1 MSSTSTTNAAHFAT
15 ATADS
20 NSKRE
25 RDFLYKFRIDETLK
39 DSVPQL
45 LETFVEK
52 DGLGRKHLCLL
63 FMLLGT
69 SVEDLRQGN
78 VYDEQKLP
86 VHIVQKVTGEISG
99 CLAGL
104 AGRNVIHGGRSE
116 SNYFIINHKHEH
128 LLFQL

>member
-1 MSSTSTTNAAHFAT
+1 MTAT

-104 AGRNVIHGGRSE
+104 AGRNVIHGGTSE
-116 SNYFIINHKHEH
+116 SNYFIINHEHEH